1 MLKPHEGT
9 AFWIEWVRAELLNA
23 RTIQLTA
30 RGWSMFPTLWRGA
43 QLKIESTPFDHLAI
57 GNLIAFERA
66 GKAVMHRVVK
76 IEQNESGRRV
86 QTQGD
91 SNLKP
96 DEWIDENL
104 FLGKVIAIN
113 DNEAHKAIRAQKS
126 IAHQRNFILKQL
138 LLFAV
143 SPYRLARRFL
153 KSF

>member
-1 MLKPHEGT
+1 MKPFEKDE
-9 AFWIEWVRAELLNA
+9 FWLVWFKDELA
-23 RTIQLTA
+23 KGRSVQLTA
-30 RGWSMFPTLWRGA
+30 RGWSMFPAVWRGA
-43 QLKIESTPFDHLAI
+43 QLKIETMPFDHLAI

-113 DNEAHKAIRAQKS
+113 DNEAHKAIRAQAI
-126 IAHQRNFILKQL
+126 IAYQRNFILKQL

>member
-1 MLKPHEGT
+1 MKPIEKDE
-9 AFWIEWVRAELLNA
+9 FWLAWFKDELA
-23 RTIQLTA
+23 KGRSVQLMA

-43 QLKIESTPFDHLAI
+43 QLKIELTPFDHLAI

-76 IEQNESGRRV
+76 IEQNESGRRI

-96 DEWIDENL
+96 DEWIDENQY
-104 FLGKVIAIN
+104 LGKVIAIN
-113 DNEAHKAIRAQKS
+113 QNEAHQAIS
-126 IAHQRNFILKQL
+126 THTLIAHQRNFMLKHF
-138 LLFAV
+138 LLFAA
-143 SPYRLARRFL
+143 SPYRLVRRFL

>member
-1 MLKPHEGT
+1 MKPFEKDE
-9 AFWIEWVRAELLNA
+9 FWLDWCKDELA
-23 RTIQLTA
+23 KGRSVQLMA
-30 RGWSMFPTLWRGA
+30 RGWSMFPTLWRGV

-113 DNEAHKAIRAQKS
+113 DNEAHKAILVQTS
-126 IAHQRNFILKQL
+126 IAYQRNFILKQL

>member
-1 MLKPHEGT
+1 MTQIEKNK
-9 AFWIEWVRAELLNA
+9 FWLDWCRDELAQGRSVLIRSN
-23 RTIQLTA
+23 
-30 RGWSMFPTLWRGA
+30 GWSMFPTLWRGA
-43 QLKIESTPFDHLAI
+43 QLKLTYTPFEKLER
-57 GNLIAFERA
+57 GNLIAFNRA
-66 GKAVMHRVVK
+66 NKAIMHRIVK
-76 IEQNESGRRV
+76 IEQNASGRRV

-113 DNEAHKAIRAQKS
+113 DNEAHKAILVQTS
-126 IAHQRNFILKQL
+126 IAYQRNFILKQL

-143 SPYRLARRFL
+143 SPYRLVRRFL

>member
-1 MLKPHEGT
+1 MKPFEKDE
-9 AFWIEWVRAELLNA
+9 FWLAWFKDELAKGRLV
-23 RTIQLTA
+23 QLTA

-76 IEQNESGRRV
+76 IEQKESGRRV

>member
-1 MLKPHEGT
+1 MTQIEKNK
-9 AFWIEWVRAELLNA
+9 FWLDWCRDELAQGRSVLIRSN
-23 RTIQLTA
+23 
-30 RGWSMFPTLWRGA
+30 GWSMFPSLWRGA
-43 QLKIESTPFDHLAI
+43 QLKLTYTPFEKLER

-76 IEQNESGRRV
+76 IEQNASGRRI

-113 DNEAHKAIRAQKS
+113 DNEAHKAIRAHAS
-126 IAHQRNFILKQL
+126 IAYQRNFILKQL